1 MNKEKLH
8 QKKFYSS
15 PAVDKIIETHADNN
29 GMGYSEAL
37 RDIVLKVPIVGRV
50 TVAGNVEWS
59 DPHYFKYITG
69 QDPLDPRD

>member
-37 RDIVLKVPIVGRV
+37 RDIVLKVPTAASRPTTRSIGKPKR
-50 TVAGNVEWS
+50 ASSSPANRSKEE
-59 DPHYFKYITG
+59 
-69 QDPLDPRD
+69 R